1 MIEVDIQKT
10 LGTFTLNARFGA
22 AAGKVTALF
31 GRSGAGK
38 TTAIDCIAGLARPDG
53 GRVVING
60 TTVFDHDGRV
70 NRPVEARRVGYV
82 FQEARLFPHMPVADN
97 LTYGRRQTDGPPVIG
112 FDAAVDLLDLRR
124 LLRRM
129 PATLSGGE
137 RQRVAIGRALLSN
150 PAVLLMDEPVSALDG
165 HRRQE
170 VLNFVAD
177 LKAAL
182 SIPILFVSHRLEDI
196 LKIADDVVLMNAGQ
210 VVDRAP
216 LMKITHHTVF
226 QRALGNEEASAVL
239 AARVAAHAPDDGLTV
254 LAIDGGQLRVPLL
267 ATPPGTEVHVRVRA
281 VDVALSRRAPLESSF
296 LNILPGRVERVIE
309 VDAGAIEVRLTLG
322 AENTL
327 WARVNQRA
335 WRDLGLTAGASVF
348 AIMEKITV
356 EPGGRS

>member
-1 MIEVDIQKT
+1 MIEVDIQKN
-10 LGTFTLNARFGA
+10 LGTFSLNARFGA
-22 AAGKVTALF
+22 AAGRVTTLF

-60 TTVFDHDGRV
+60 TTVFDRDGRV

-82 FQEARLFPHMPVADN
+82 FQEARLFPHMSVADN

-165 HRRQE
+165 QRRQE

-182 SIPILFVSHRLEDI
+182 DDWKPKVS
-196 LKIADDVVLMNAGQ
+196 
-210 VVDRAP
+210 
-216 LMKITHHTVF
+216 
-226 QRALGNEEASAVL
+226 S
-239 AARVAAHAPDDGLTV
+239 
-254 LAIDGGQLRVPLL
+254 QLI
-267 ATPPGTEVHVRVRA
+267 H
-281 VDVALSRRAPLESSF
+281 
-296 LNILPGRVERVIE
+296 
-309 VDAGAIEVRLTLG
+309 
-322 AENTL
+322 
-327 WARVNQRA
+327 
-335 WRDLGLTAGASVF
+335 DLGLTNTVTASNKDRLTNINNERCHTTKSFEINAHLVF
-348 AIMEKITV
+348 SYVSASTDILFLFFYFVKNYLVQAFTK
-356 EPGGRS
+356 R